1 MAPFNAGNA
10 PSYQDLSVKKPIH
23 RASRRVRPAT
33 GTREIYETPPSALRP
48 RGYPI
53 SGALGP
59 AAAWVSRKAKPAQ
72 LANRLTKPSP
82 VRLVKTRVRKALD
95 AIAPHSGDGELLTF
109 FSPQVI
115 TVYLIG
121 VIRLLSQECGS
132 EPRSVHASHDCL
144 GIKLRLRVQLP

>member
-1 MAPFNAGNA
+1 MGPYGYRDTRNLADAA
-10 PSYQDLSVKKPIH
+10 Q
-23 RASRRVRPAT
+23 RVP
-33 GTREIYETPPSALRP
+33 TPGDIEPLAR
-48 RGYPI
+48 
-53 SGALGP
+53 LGI
-59 AAAWVSRKAKPAQ
+59 AAAWLSRKAKPAQ

-82 VRLVKTRVRKALD
+82 VRPVQTSVRKALD

-109 FSPQVI
+109 FSPHVI

-132 EPRSVHASHDCL
+132 EPRPVHAGHDCL